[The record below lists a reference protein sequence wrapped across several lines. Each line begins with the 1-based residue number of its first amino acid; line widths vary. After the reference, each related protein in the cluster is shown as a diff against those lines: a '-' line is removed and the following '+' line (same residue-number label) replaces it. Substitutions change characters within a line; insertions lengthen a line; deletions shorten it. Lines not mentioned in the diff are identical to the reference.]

1 MSVSISEKVKAAAE
15 KDGALLIQI
24 DGNIDLQGQV
34 IDRDIVILSAKP
46 NPTVLAASIK
56 CKSISVFTADGRRAV
71 VADENS
77 AVIALTK
84 ELNKL
89 KILAGGGIYLD
100 VRNAE
105 INHSGVGF
113 ISAGGSSHVL

>member
-1 MSVSISEKVKAAAE
+1 MSVSISSMVKAAAE

-34 IDRDIVILSAKP
+34 IGRDIVILSAKP
-46 NPTVLAASIK
+46 NPTILAASIK
-56 CKSISVFTADGRRAV
+56 CKSISVFTVDGRRAV

-77 AVIALTK
+77 AVVALTK

-89 KILAGGGIYLD
+89 KNLAGVGIYLD

-105 INHSGVGF
+105 IDHSGVGT
-113 ISAGGSSHVL
+113 ILAGGCSHVC